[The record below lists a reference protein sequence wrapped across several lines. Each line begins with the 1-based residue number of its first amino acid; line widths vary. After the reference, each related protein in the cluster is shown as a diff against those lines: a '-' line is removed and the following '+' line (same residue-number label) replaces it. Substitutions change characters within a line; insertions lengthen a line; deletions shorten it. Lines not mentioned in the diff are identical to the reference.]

1 MSTKRKIQEIDA
13 TGAAPGRIA
22 SLAASF
28 LIGKHKASFAPHLD
42 VGDKVVVKNAAKAVF
57 TGKKIDS
64 KEYKHHSMHPG
75 GLKAIPAKK
84 VMAERPEDAI
94 RHAVWKM
101 LPRNKHRDSRLKR
114 LSFN

>member
-1 MSTKRKIQEIDA
+1 MSTKRKIHEIDA

-22 SLAASF
+22 SMAAAL
-28 LIGKHKASFAPHLD
+28 LIGKHKAAFTPHLD
-42 VGDKVVVKNAAKAVF
+42 LGDKVLVKNAAKAVF
-57 TGKKIDS
+57 TGKKLDQ

-84 VMAERPEDAI
+84 VMVEKPEEII
-94 RHAVWKM
+94 RHAVSKM
-101 LPRNKHRDSRLKR
+101 LPRNKHRETRLKR